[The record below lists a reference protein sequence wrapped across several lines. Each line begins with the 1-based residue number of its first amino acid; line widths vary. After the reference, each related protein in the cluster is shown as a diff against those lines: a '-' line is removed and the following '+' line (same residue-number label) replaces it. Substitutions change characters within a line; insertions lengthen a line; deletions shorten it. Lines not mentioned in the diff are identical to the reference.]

1 MTVVLD
7 GKLLSQSSEQDLVK
21 RVQLIKEKTGT
32 TPTLATIL
40 VGQDPASTTYV
51 RMKGN
56 ACERIGMDSLKVE
69 LSSATST
76 SQLLKEIF
84 RLNQDPAVHGILLQ
98 HPVPEQINER
108 ECFDAIALEKDVD
121 GVTCLGF
128 GNMSMGEAAYSSC
141 TPVGIMR
148 LLKHYDIEIS
158 GKHAV
163 VVGRSPILG
172 KPMAMMLLNENATVT
187 ICHSKTQGLD
197 KHVQKADILVGAVG
211 IPKFIKSDWIKENS
225 VVIDAGY
232 HPEKCG
238 DIDLNKVEGRCY
250 AYTPVPGGVGPMTIN
265 TLLMQTVE
273 ACEKSIQK

>member
-21 RVQLIKEKTGT
+21 RVQSIKEKTGT
-32 TPTLATIL
+32 IPTLATIL

-69 LSSATST
+69 LSPATST

-98 HPVPEQINER
+98 HPVPQQINER

-128 GNMSMGEAAYSSC
+128 GNMSMGEAAYGSC

-187 ICHSKTQGLD
+187 ICHSKTQSLD

-211 IPKFIKSDWIKENS
+211 IPKFIKSDWIKEDS

-238 DIDLNKVEGRCY
+238 DIDLNKVEGKCY